1 LYRAPARLRD
11 NAAAMSQNE
20 ETPAP
25 VETAPDAT
33 AAEAAEARPVEGGEA
48 SPGEATAA
56 EGAESKPEA
65 QTVEQV
71 LGSVHTSNFPDIL
84 RELNA
89 CVLVST
95 YQAGKLVILRP
106 DGNSINTHFR
116 TFNRPMGMAADRQR
130 LMLGAMME
138 IAEFRNMPDV
148 ARRLHDPPVHDAV
161 YMARRGHITGHIDI
175 HEMAWDADGAIW
187 FINTLFSCLCT
198 LDTKSSFVPRWRP
211 KFVSHYAPEDRCHL
225 NGLAMRNGIARYVTA
240 LGETNTHEGW
250 RANKRDGGLIIDV
263 TTNRVIT
270 RGLSMPHS
278 PRWYD
283 NRLWVLESGRGALC
297 TVDVKTGER
306 TDVARVPGFC
316 RGLDFVGPVAF
327 IGLSQLRGTTPFT
340 DIPITD
346 DNSDRLSGV
355 WVVHIGTGKTIA
367 FLKFTG
373 GVQEIFAVQAVPGVL
388 FPEIVHEGELLATA
402 YALPEKALREVAPLA
417 PPAPAPVAEAL
428 PTPGVGYGTIAEKS
442 EGTA

>member
-1 LYRAPARLRD
+1 MAMSETPD
-11 NAAAMSQNE
+11 NPEAAAAASQ
-20 ETPAP
+20 
-25 VETAPDAT
+25 
-33 AAEAAEARPVEGGEA
+33 
-48 SPGEATAA
+48 PGA
-56 EGAESKPEA
+56 GAKPEEP
-65 QTVEQV
+65 TVEQV

-84 RELNA
+84 RELGG
-89 CVLVST
+89 CLIVST

-148 ARRLHDPPVHDAV
+148 AKRLHDPPVHDAV

-187 FINTLFSCLCT
+187 FVNTLFSCLCT

-211 KFVSHYAPEDRCHL
+211 KFISHYAPEDRCHL
-225 NGLAMRNGIARYVTA
+225 NGLAMRNGIPRYVTA
-240 LGETNTHEGW
+240 LGETNDPQGW

-263 TTNRVIT
+263 TTNRVIV

-297 TVDVKTGER
+297 AIDPKTGAK

-316 RGLDFVGPVAF
+316 RGIDFLGPVAF

-346 DNSDRLSGV
+346 DNADRLSGV
-355 WVVHIGTGKTIA
+355 WVVHLATGKTIA

-388 FPEIVHEGELLATA
+388 FPEIVHEGDLLASA
-402 YALPEKALREVAPLA
+402 YALPEKALREVGFS
-417 PPAPAPVAEAL
+417 PAPAVPIEPGAGYAGATKDPGTL
-428 PTPGVGYGTIAEKS
+428 P
-442 EGTA
+442 

>member
-1 LYRAPARLRD
+1 MNEEDEPLKPAAASRPDAAVGENPAAAAAGYSAGGEDGEKPEQAAPA
-11 NAAAMSQNE
+11 E
-20 ETPAP
+20 
-25 VETAPDAT
+25 
-33 AAEAAEARPVEGGEA
+33 
-48 SPGEATAA
+48 
-56 EGAESKPEA
+56 

-148 ARRLHDPPVHDAV
+148 AKRLHDPPVHDAV

-175 HEMAWDADGAIW
+175 HEMAWDGDGAIW

-198 LDTKSSFVPRWRP
+198 LDSKSSFVPRWRP
-211 KFVSHYAPEDRCHL
+211 RFVSHYAPEDRCHL

-250 RANKRDGGLIIDV
+250 RANKRNGGLIIDV

-355 WVVHIGTGKTIA
+355 WVVHIGSGKTIA

-402 YALPEKALREVAPLA
+402 YALPDKALKEVAVAA
-417 PPAPAPVAEAL
+417 PPPEPL
-428 PTPGVGYGTIAEKS
+428 TPGTGYDTSVS
-442 EGTA
+442 ENRESSSA